1 MRAFKGQAKP
11 RLRPDMLWCAAQIRA
26 KRLYCFSSVS
36 LFVLLCLKGVGGREE
51 NDREKKYE
59 RERER
64 WREKENE
71 S

>member
-51 NDREKKYE
+51 NDREKSTRE

-64 WREKENE
+64 EMERERE
-71 S
+71 